1 MELAPGKRLSFY
13 EILGPLGAGGMAEV
27 YRALDTR
34 LEREVALKVLP
45 EHLADD
51 EVALTRFEREARTLA
66 SLTHPN
72 IGAIH
77 GVDQVEDICFL
88 VLELV
93 PGEDLARRFER
104 GALPVAE
111 VLEIGRQV
119 AEGLAVAHKAGVVH
133 RDLKPANVVVTPD
146 GRAKILDF
154 GLAKKLTY
162 ESSATSESDEST
174 LTGEGTILGTADYMS
189 PEQSRGR
196 EVDERTDRWAFGCL
210 LFELLSGERIFP
222 ADSVP
227 DKLAAIHADEPRW
240 DALPS
245 TTPPAV
251 RALIERCLEKDAE
264 SRTIDL
270 EEAARI
276 LAGTAAAPPKAPT
289 LSIAVLPFA
298 NSGSKAED
306 EYFSDGIADEVR
318 NALGLL
324 PGLRVAARTS
334 SFAFKD
340 RSADTIEIGAKLGV
354 SRVLEGSV
362 RRAGERLRI
371 TVQLIDAKNGYQ
383 LWSERFD
390 RETGDIFDVQD
401 EVAAAVAA
409 ALREELGATEA
420 PTLAPR
426 RTSNLEA
433 YDRYLQGQFHLRQ
446 RGSALEQAVLAFR
459 GALELDPDL
468 ADAHAGLAMAY
479 SLLSYYGSRRPHKMM
494 PCARAAAERAL
505 AINPKLAAAHTA
517 LAWVHMIYDWDD
529 ACAQSEFQ
537 AALRFEPD
545 AVQPRL
551 WYGAYIL
558 SLFQGRTTEGL
569 AMCREAVEL
578 DPLSGSAH
586 CQLGVA
592 LNFAGCPEEAL
603 ATLGAQLD
611 DHPTSYLLWFHHAL
625 SRFNLGDIEG
635 ARTDLEHAV
644 HLSSMNAWAM
654 GLLGATHARLGDQDR
669 ALAIQGELEREDFI
683 APFCL
688 AMTPATLGR
697 SDEALAHLENGIGE
711 RDGLMR
717 VLPAFRVFDDLRSTP
732 RYAAVARQAK
742 TR

>member
-1 MELAPGKRLSFY
+1 M
-13 EILGPLGAGGMAEV
+13 
-27 YRALDTR
+27 
-34 LEREVALKVLP
+34 
-45 EHLADD
+45 
-51 EVALTRFEREARTLA
+51 
-66 SLTHPN
+66 
-72 IGAIH
+72 
-77 GVDQVEDICFL
+77 
-88 VLELV
+88 
-93 PGEDLARRFER
+93 
-104 GALPVAE
+104 
-111 VLEIGRQV
+111 
-119 AEGLAVAHKAGVVH
+119 
-133 RDLKPANVVVTPD
+133 VTPD

-162 ESSATSESDEST
+162 ETTGTSSPDEST

-222 ADSVP
+222 AESVP
-227 DKLAAIHADEPRW
+227 DKLAAIHADEPHW
-240 DALPS
+240 DALPA
-245 TTPPAV
+245 TTPADM
-251 RALIERCLEKDAE
+251 RALVESCLNKDAAL
-264 SRTIDL
+264 RTIDL
-270 EEAARI
+270 GEAARI
-276 LAGTAAAPPKAPT
+276 LAGTAPAPPPNKPA

-298 NSGSKAED
+298 NSGSTDD

-324 PGLRVAARTS
+324 SGLRVAARTS
-334 SFAFKD
+334 SFAFKANASD
-340 RSADTIEIGAKLGV
+340 AVEIGSKLGV
-354 SRVLEGSV
+354 TRVLEGSV
-362 RRAGERLRI
+362 RRADQRLRI
-371 TVQLIDAKNGYQ
+371 AVQLIDAQNGYQ

-401 EVAAAVAA
+401 EVAAAVVT
-409 ALREELGATEA
+409 ALRNELGGELGATEA
-420 PTLAPR
+420 PALVPR
-426 RTSNLEA
+426 RTGNLEA

-459 GALELDPDL
+459 GALELDAEL
-468 ADAHAGLAMAY
+468 ADAHAGLAQAY
-479 SLLSYYGSRRPHKMM
+479 SLLSYYGSRRPHEMM
-494 PCARAAAERAL
+494 PCARAAAQRAL
-505 AINPKLAAAHTA
+505 AIDPGLASAHTA

-545 AVQPRL
+545 AVQARL

-558 SLFQGRTTEGL
+558 SLFQGRASEGL

-586 CQLGVA
+586 SQLGVA

-603 ATLGAQLD
+603 STLGAQLPH
-611 DHPTSYLLWFHHAL
+611 HPTSYLLWFHHAL
-625 SRFNLGDIEG
+625 SRFNLGDVEG

-644 HLSSMNAWAM
+644 HLSSMNAWAK
-654 GLLGATHARLGDQDR
+654 GLLGATYARLGDEER
-669 ALAIQGELEREDFI
+669 ALAIQHELERADFT

-688 AMTPATLGR
+688 GMTPSALGR
-697 SDEALAHLENGIGE
+697 TDEALTHLENGIAE

-717 VLPAFRVFDDLRSTP
+717 VLPAFRVFDGLRSTP
-732 RYAAVARQAK
+732 RYAEVARQAN